1 MNIYVGNLNYKVQDE
16 DLRKIFEEYGD
27 VVSAKVVVDN
37 ETGRNRGFGFVEM
50 GSDDDANR
58 AIEELNDGELM
69 GRKLVV
75 NQARPKKAHSG
86 GGGGGERGGRNFN
99 RRNY

>member
-1 MNIYVGNLNYKVQDE
+1 MKIYVGNLNYKVQDE
-16 DLRKIFEEYGD
+16 DLQKIFEDFGN
-27 VVSAKVVVDN
+27 VVSAKVMVDR

-50 GSDDDANR
+50 GDDSEAQR

-75 NQARPKKAHSG
+75 NEARPQKTSSGPRG
-86 GGGGGERGGRNFN
+86 GGGGFN
-99 RRNY
+99 RRNNY